1 MPNDLMVMAAPVVAQ
16 AVTYALQ
23 FAGESVRKG
32 LQGDLYTNLREAV
45 WNRILSKKPS
55 AQEVAVF
62 TELSAH
68 PEEADKRREELIA
81 LMTRIEAQLDET
93 IVELSRQVME
103 NPPTQTVTVGRDNI
117 QAGRDY
123 NKAGR
128 DNINA
133 GRGNVFGGS
142 NNDDLYWETGDP
154 SPEAAATLLH
164 FNDLSAMLEATAEL
178 LQREVAD
185 DLSKRRTTLAQM
197 SKTQDSIQKKID
209 EANAWLARRAG

>member
-1 MPNDLMVMAAPVVAQ
+1 MMPNDLMVMAAPVVAQ

-32 LQGDLYTNLREAV
+32 LQGDLYVKLRDAV
-45 WNRILSKKPS
+45 WNLILYKKPTP
-55 AQEVAVF
+55 QEVAVF

-68 PEEADKRREELIA
+68 PEEADKRLQDLIA

-93 IVELSRQVME
+93 IVDLSRQVME

-133 GRGNVFGGS
+133 GRDNIFGGS
-142 NNDDLYWETGDP
+142 NNNNKE
-154 SPEAAATLLH
+154 
-164 FNDLSAMLEATAEL
+164 
-178 LQREVAD
+178 Q
-185 DLSKRRTTLAQM
+185 
-197 SKTQDSIQKKID
+197 
-209 EANAWLARRAG
+209 